1 MSSDQETTNTDEP
14 TDQQQALEAE
24 VAALRKE
31 LELANQR
38 LQKRSVERQ
47 LAKNATNSAYEI
59 VKQQN
64 DELSKR
70 IELFR
75 KFVPVSLSEVLDKR
89 GFDVSKGLSLERTYS
104 VLSTDIRNVTSFTEK
119 IGCQECFKFLNS
131 FFSVMEPGIRS
142 HGGFVYQYV
151 GDSIMAL
158 FPPVGGHTDNAVES
172 ALHLLH
178 DVIPEYNKGR
188 NRAGYEPIQ
197 IGIGINTGSVATG
210 IAGTAERMDV
220 SAFGSTVNLAA
231 RCEGLTKELGE
242 KLIVTNNTQSML
254 SSTDAYDTLPLGEMS
269 IRGMEQR
276 VDLFSVNRKA

>member
-89 GFDVSKGLSLERTYS
+89 GFDVSKGLSLERT
-104 VLSTDIRNVTSFTEK
+104 
-119 IGCQECFKFLNS
+119 
-131 FFSVMEPGIRS
+131 
-142 HGGFVYQYV
+142 
-151 GDSIMAL
+151 
-158 FPPVGGHTDNAVES
+158 
-172 ALHLLH
+172 
-178 DVIPEYNKGR
+178 
-188 NRAGYEPIQ
+188 
-197 IGIGINTGSVATG
+197 
-210 IAGTAERMDV
+210 
-220 SAFGSTVNLAA
+220 
-231 RCEGLTKELGE
+231 
-242 KLIVTNNTQSML
+242 
-254 SSTDAYDTLPLGEMS
+254 
-269 IRGMEQR
+269 
-276 VDLFSVNRKA
+276 